1 MNKENIIK
9 IVIVVIVILSV
20 VGIFIYK
27 NSTKSKTD
35 KVEITQNNLEK
46 NSQNNVNIYSEE
58 EKLPT
63 LFEFG
68 STTCEPCQ
76 IMEPIIDNIEK
87 KYEGKVIVKFI
98 NVYTASNSTLTDK
111 YNIRTIPT
119 QIFLDADGKNMYRHE
134 GILYEDEI
142 IKKLSEMGI
151 N

>member
-1 MNKENIIK
+1 MKKENIIK
-9 IVIVVIVILSV
+9 TVIVVIVILSV
-20 VGIFIYK
+20 VGIFVYK
-27 NSTKSKTD
+27 NSIN
-35 KVEITQNNLEK
+35 EEEK
-46 NSQNNVNIYSEE
+46 LNKQETRETEDVDIYSEE

-63 LFEFG
+63 LLEFG

-76 IMEPIIDNIEK
+76 IMEPIIDSIEK
-87 KYEGKVIVKFI
+87 KYEGKVLVKFI
-98 NVYTASNSTLTDK
+98 NVYTDSNSTLTDK

>member
-1 MNKENIIK
+1 MKKENIIK
-9 IVIVVIVILSV
+9 TVIVVIVILSV
-20 VGIFIYK
+20 VGIFVYK
-27 NSTKSKTD
+27 NSINKEEKLNKQETKKTED
-35 KVEITQNNLEK
+35 V
-46 NSQNNVNIYSEE
+46 SIYSEE

-63 LFEFG
+63 LLEFG

-76 IMEPIIDNIEK
+76 IMEPIIDSIEK

-98 NVYTASNSTLTDK
+98 NVYTDSNSTLTNK